1 MWVSAGSSCSGR
13 LHNEPGCCWDQQGGH
28 RNPGSRSSGGPASQ
42 GRMPSHPAM
51 APPTTWHWQRSQLA
65 SVPFCPQQ
73 GQSCLI
79 HAPTHPLP
87 TGPPSTGPA
96 PSCPGLQPLSTPA
109 LPASTCPLYAPL
121 LQGRQGLCE
130 MQTWLCY
137 SLAQTLPSRLCLQ
150 TTSRRLGAVHWALQA
165 LQNQAWLRLLAP
177 GCAAHLTLSSAQGPL
192 CTRPSHL
199 NTLPLRAVWQ
209 LPRSLPQNQ
218 PPHLGSMAPNH

>member
-1 MWVSAGSSCSGR
+1 MLLGPA
-13 LHNEPGCCWDQQGGH
+13 
-28 RNPGSRSSGGPASQ
+28 GGPQEPRVTFKWWPCVSGEDAF
-42 GRMPSHPAM
+42 
-51 APPTTWHWQRSQLA
+51 PPGNGPTNHLHWQRSQLA

-109 LPASTCPLYAPL
+109 LPASTCLLYAPL